1 MADHSSPTGDYVL
14 EMRNIGKAFPGV
26 QALKDVT
33 LKVRRGEVH
42 ALVGENGAG
51 KSTLMKIL
59 SGAHSCDEGEILID
73 GDVVDI
79 TGPGVAQDLGIS
91 MIYQELN
98 LVPSISVAE
107 NIFLGRL
114 PALGGWAHLDWKE
127 LNADAAE
134 LLARVNV
141 DVDPRA
147 IVKHLSVA
155 KQQMVEIAKALSMR
169 AKIIIMDEPTSALT
183 IAETE
188 NLFDIIGTLKAQGVA
203 VIFITHRLEE
213 IFAVADRVTVLRD
226 GSHIATQDLE
236 ALDQPAIVSMMV
248 GRELTALF
256 PKLEAE
262 IGDVILEV
270 NDLSREGVLE
280 GINLQVRKGEIV
292 GLSGLVGAGRT
303 DLAKSIFG
311 IDPPDSGTILI
322 DGQSC
327 SIRSPGEAIDL
338 GLGLVPEDRKAEAL
352 ILARP
357 VRDNISIAIIRL
369 LSRLGF
375 SIRHKEEDQLVDDY
389 ISRLDVKTPGPLQL
403 VRNLSGGNQQ
413 KTIIAR
419 WLAAKPKV
427 LIMDEPTRGIDVG
440 AKAEIHTLMGRMA
453 QEGVGILMIS
463 SELPEVLGVSDRVI
477 VMREGKITGEFS
489 REEATQELIMQAATG
504 GDVK

>member
-1 MADHSSPTGDYVL
+1 MIDQSSPTSDYVL
-14 EMRNIGKAFPGV
+14 EMHSISKAFPGV
-26 QALKDVT
+26 QALKEVT
-33 LKVRRGEVH
+33 FKVRRGEVH

-59 SGAHSCDEGEILID
+59 SGAYPLDEGEIFID
-73 GDVVDI
+73 GDLAQI
-79 TGPGVAQDLGIS
+79 TDPIAAQDLGVS

-98 LVPSISVAE
+98 LVPYVSAAE

-114 PALGGWAHLDWKE
+114 PALGGWAHLNWKE
-127 LNADAAE
+127 LNENAAE
-134 LLARVNV
+134 LLDRVNL

-155 KQQMVEIAKALSMR
+155 KQQMVEIAKALSMQ

-183 IAETE
+183 LAEAET
-188 NLFDIIGTLKAQGVA
+188 LFDIIRNLKSQGVA
-203 VIFITHRLEE
+203 VVFITHRLEE
-213 IFAVADRVTVLRD
+213 IFAVSDRVTVLRD
-226 GSHIATQDLE
+226 GQHIATQDLGE
-236 ALDQPAIVSMMV
+236 LDHPTIVSMMV
-248 GRELTALF
+248 GRELTTLF
-256 PKLEAE
+256 PKVEAE
-262 IGDVILEV
+262 IRDRVLEVRHLSRGDV
-270 NDLSREGVLE
+270 LSD
-280 GINLQVRKGEIV
+280 INLQVRAGEIV
-292 GLSGLVGAGRT
+292 GLAGLVGAGRT

-311 IDPPDSGTILI
+311 IEPPDSGEILI
-322 DGQSC
+322 EGQPC